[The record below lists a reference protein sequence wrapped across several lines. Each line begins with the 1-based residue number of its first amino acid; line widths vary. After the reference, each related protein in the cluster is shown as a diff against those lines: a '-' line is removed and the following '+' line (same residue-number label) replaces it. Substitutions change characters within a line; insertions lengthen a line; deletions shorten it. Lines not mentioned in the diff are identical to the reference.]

1 VSETGGEQSSSFMKQ
16 TIAPIGVVVSIACLA
31 AGAADDVRTTENS
44 KRQPPVTNASSALV
58 SVRYMIDD
66 VGTAVAFYT
75 SYLGFALERDYAPAF
90 ASVTRGNLRLLLSG
104 EKSSGRR
111 PMPDGTKPVPGGWN
125 RIQLPVSDIEA
136 EAARLRAAGVKF
148 RRDDIVSG
156 PGGSQI
162 WLVDPSGNLVELF
175 QAK

>member
-1 VSETGGEQSSSFMKQ
+1 MSQTNSS
-16 TIAPIGVVVSIACLA
+16 I
-31 AGAADDVRTTENS
+31 
-44 KRQPPVTNASSALV
+44 V

-66 VGTAVAFYT
+66 VDAAVAFYT
-75 SYLGFALERDYAPAF
+75 NHLGFRLDVDSSPAF
-90 ASVTRGNLRLLLSG
+90 ASVVRGNLRLLLSG

-111 PMPDGTKPVPGGWN
+111 PLPDGTQPVPGGWN
-125 RIQLPVSDIEA
+125 RIQLPVSDINA

-148 RRDDIVSG
+148 RRDDIVGG

-162 WLVDPSGNLVELF
+162 WVIDPSGNLVELF